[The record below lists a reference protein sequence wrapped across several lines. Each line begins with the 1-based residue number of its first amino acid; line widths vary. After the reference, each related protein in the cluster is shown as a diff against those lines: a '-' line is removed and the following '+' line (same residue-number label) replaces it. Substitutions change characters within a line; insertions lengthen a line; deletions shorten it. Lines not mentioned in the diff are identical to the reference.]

1 MNILNFFPEID
12 LSNDQKVAL
21 EKLDAFLSGSSH
33 VFMLKGYAGSGKTTI
48 LKGLVDYLSFI
59 ERPVCLMAPTGRA
72 AKVIREKT
80 GEEAVTI
87 HKAIYNYDEL
97 VEVEGDDENKEKSFY
112 YAYKIRNNSDVANKV
127 FIVDEASMVSDSFSQ
142 GEFFRFGSG
151 HLLNDLV
158 YYSRITESTS
168 NTKIIFVGDPAQL
181 PPVGDN
187 SSKAFDK
194 EYLLLKFG
202 LISEEIEMKEIKRY
216 GGESGI
222 MKIASRLRKSLTSGY
237 FNDFNL
243 NPNGKDVFNP
253 SYEAFLT
260 TYNQTSSRKIIVA
273 YKNETCKK
281 LNQQIRELKLGASE
295 LPIQNGDIVI
305 IGANNYRKD
314 IMNGEFAVVSS
325 VDEITTTREIHIRG
339 KKPVVLTWRSIELVF
354 PDGETSGKVVRG
366 QMLENFLYGENF
378 LKPEEM
384 QAVYIDFKNRHP
396 NLKPKTDE
404 FKDAIINDPYFNSI
418 MLKYGYAVTCHKAQ
432 GGEWPAVFTFW
443 DHDSRE
449 GFDAFRTPQGNRSKT
464 NSDFYRWAY
473 TAITRAS
480 EALYAVN
487 PPYFNSYSTMT
498 FTDESVINSL
508 SELTGVSQHPEE
520 VFLDDKI
527 FTELTKLGLT
537 KENLPVQDHFVKIM
551 HLLGGHGIKITSWE
565 KVGYEVRYSFEQDG
579 KHAAVKTWLDGNDNF
594 KGKFMEITKGTTSK
608 ELLNKVEGLIS
619 VLPNISVQRTIAETI
634 LDKIE
639 FDAQVEEKLPF
650 TKNLFD
656 DLYEISKE
664 FGITIQHIDH
674 QHYKERYVFVRNS
687 EKAEIDFEY
696 NQKGFF
702 GRVVPLLKKCN
713 SNTLISDIKSA
724 VQKLKQE
731 EYAS

>member
-1 MNILNFFPEID
+1 MNISDFFSE
-12 LSNDQKVAL
+12 LSLSEDQKRAL
-21 EKLDAFLSGSSH
+21 GRLETFLSSKAH
-33 VFMLKGYAGSGKTTI
+33 VFLLKGFAGSGKTTI
-48 LKGLVDYLSFI
+48 LKGLVDYLNFI
-59 ERPVCLMAPTGRA
+59 ERPVSLMAPTGRA

-97 VEVEGDDENKEKSFY
+97 VEIESKNGDEEKTFY
-112 YAYKIRNNSDVANKV
+112 YAYKIRNNSDIANKI
-127 FIVDEASMVSDSFSQ
+127 FIVDEASMVSDAFSQ

-151 HLLNDLV
+151 HLLTDLI
-158 YYSRITESTS
+158 YYSRVKEPLS

-181 PPVGDN
+181 PPVSDN
-187 SSKAFDK
+187 ASKALDPG
-194 EYLLLKFG
+194 YLMQKFG
-202 LISEEIEMKEIKRY
+202 LSCQEAELKEIKRY
-216 GGESGI
+216 GSESGI
-222 MKIASRLRKSLTSGY
+222 MKAASRLRKSLTSGF

-243 NPNGKDVFNP
+243 RSNGRDIFNL
-253 SYEAFLT
+253 SYEEFLD
-260 TYNQTSSRKIIVA
+260 TYRQIESRKIIVA

-281 LNQQIRELKLGASE
+281 LNQQIRELKFGSTN
-295 LPIQNGDIVI
+295 LPIRKGDIVI

-314 IMNGEFAVVSS
+314 IMNGEFGVINE
-325 VDEITTTREIHIRG
+325 VDEATTTREIHLRG
-339 KKPVVLTWRSIELVF
+339 KKPVILKWRSIELVF
-354 PDGETSGKVVRG
+354 PDGETTGKVVRG
-366 QMLENFLYGENF
+366 KMLENFLYGENF

-384 QAVYIDFKNRHP
+384 QAIYIDFKNRHP

-432 GGEWPAVFTFW
+432 GGEWPHVFTFW
-443 DHDSRE
+443 DHDLRE
-449 GFDAFRTPQGNRSKT
+449 GFDAFRQPQDNRGKT
-464 NSDFYRWAY
+464 TSGFYRWAY

-702 GRVVPLLKKCN
+702 GRVVPLSKKCN